1 MRILL
6 ADDHALFTEGL
17 QHLLQARGY
26 QVVGS
31 ASNGLEAL
39 QLARDLHPD
48 MILMDIRMP
57 VCNGLEATRLIKTE
71 LPEIQ
76 IVMLTA
82 SDEHDDLFEALKSGA
97 SGYLLK
103 NLTPNVLFNYI
114 SGMTRGEA
122 PLSRELSASLLQEFA
137 QQATDLEKHRQI
149 NENHEQEKAR
159 TEVDQ
164 RPEEQPPEMK
174 LTNRQLE
181 ILEMVA
187 AGLSYK
193 EVGAA
198 LHLSENTVKYHMGGI
213 VRSLHQKNREQV
225 VAYAISTGLVRRSEF
240 IRVQDENVESPGLK
254 SYT

>member
-6 ADDHALFTEGL
+6 ADDHALFAAGL
-17 QHLLQARGY
+17 QNLLHAGGY
-26 QVVGS
+26 EVIGC

-39 QLARDLHPD
+39 RLTRELQPD
-48 MILMDIRMP
+48 MILMDVRMP
-57 VCNGLEATRLIKTE
+57 VCDGLEATRLIKAEFPT
-71 LPEIQ
+71 IQ

-82 SDEHDDLFEALKSGA
+82 SAEHADLFEALKCGA

-103 NLTPNVLFNYI
+103 NLKPTVLFNYI
-114 SGMTRGEA
+114 AGLSRGEA
-122 PLSRELSASLLQEFA
+122 PLSRELSAYLLQEFA
-137 QQATDLEKHRQI
+137 QQANDGEKHKPAL
-149 NENHEQEKAR
+149 ENTKVEQDR
-159 TEVDQ
+159 TEEDQ
-164 RPEEQPPEMK
+164 APEEQPETV

-193 EVGAA
+193 EVGAI

-225 VAYAISTGLVRRSEF
+225 IAYAISTGLVRRSELP
-240 IRVQDENVESPGLK
+240 RGQDEKV
-254 SYT
+254 

>member
-6 ADDHALFTEGL
+6 ADDHALFAEAL
-17 QHLLQARGY
+17 QNLLQARGY
-26 QVVGS
+26 EVVGY
-31 ASNGLEAL
+31 ACDGLEAL
-39 QLARDLHPD
+39 ELARELHPD

-57 VCNGLEATRLIKTE
+57 ICDGLEATRLIKTE

-82 SDEHDDLFEALKSGA
+82 SAEHVDLFEALKSGA

-103 NLTPNVLFNYI
+103 NLTPNVLFSYL
-114 SGMTRGEA
+114 SGVARGEA
-122 PLSRELSASLLQEFA
+122 PLSRELSAYLLREFA
-137 QQATDLEKHRQI
+137 QQASDLEKHELTI
-149 NENHEQEKAR
+149 ESHKLEQESTA
-159 TEVDQ
+159 VDQ
-164 RPEEQPPEMK
+164 RPEQPEVM
-174 LTNRQLE
+174 LTNRQLQ

-213 VRSLHQKNREQV
+213 VRCLHQKNREQV
-225 VAYAISTGLVRRSEF
+225 VAYAISTGLVRRGEF
-240 IRVQDENVESPGLK
+240 TRSQGEKV
-254 SYT
+254 

>member
-6 ADDHALFTEGL
+6 ADDHALFAAGL
-17 QHLLQARGY
+17 QSLLQAGGY
-26 QVVGS
+26 QVIGC

-39 QLARDLHPD
+39 RLARELQPD
-48 MILMDIRMP
+48 MILMDVRMP
-57 VCNGLEATRLIKTE
+57 VCDGLEATRLIKTE
-71 LPEIQ
+71 FPEIQ

-82 SDEHDDLFEALKSGA
+82 SAEHADLFEALKSGA

-103 NLTPNVLFNYI
+103 NLEPSVLFNYLA
-114 SGMTRGEA
+114 GMTRGEA
-122 PLSRELSASLLQEFA
+122 PLSRELSAYLLQEFV
-137 QQATDLEKHRQI
+137 QQANGLDKHRPA
-149 NENHEQEKAR
+149 NENPKFERDRNEIDQPSEEQE
-159 TEVDQ
+159 
-164 RPEEQPPEMK
+164 PETV
-174 LTNRQLE
+174 LTNRQFE

-225 VAYAISTGLVRRSEF
+225 VAYAISTGLVRRTEF
-240 IRVQDENVESPGLK
+240 IRDQDEKV
-254 SYT
+254 